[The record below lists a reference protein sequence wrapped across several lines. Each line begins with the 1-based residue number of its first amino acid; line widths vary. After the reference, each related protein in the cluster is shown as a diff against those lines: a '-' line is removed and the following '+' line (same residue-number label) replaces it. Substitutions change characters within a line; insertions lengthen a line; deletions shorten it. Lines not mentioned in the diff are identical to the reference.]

1 MTAIDTQ
8 QITLARSILDAGGT
22 WKAAADAVGVSW
34 QRLWQA
40 VRDRSA
46 PGHPNPRQLTETWR
60 PASLDALVGQ
70 QEAVALLGAFLA
82 DPYPAALLLEGPT
95 GTGKTSAA
103 LIVARSLGCDVEQGE
118 FGGLHQITSG
128 DQSVDTVREIGR
140 RMQMLPMIGS
150 GWKVFI
156 VNEADRIHR
165 AAEVLWLDLLEALPS
180 RTVVI
185 FTTNDANR
193 LAPRFADRC
202 ERIGFTGDP
211 EAVRTDTENFARRL
225 WRTYTGGA
233 IPAGVLADVM
243 AASERDG
250 QISFRRTVQAVARAI
265 RLNRKD
271 GV

>member
-8 QITLARSILDAGGT
+8 QITLARSILDSGGKLT
-22 WKAAADAVGVSW
+22 DAAKAVGVSW
-34 QRLWQA
+34 QKLWKPVQ
-40 VRDRSA
+40 DRSA
-46 PGHPNPRQLTETWR
+46 SGHPNPRQLTETWR

-118 FGGLHQITSG
+118 FGGLWQITSG

-150 GWKVFI
+150 GWKVWV

-165 AAEVLWLDLLEALPS
+165 ASEVVWLDLLEALPS

-185 FTTNDANR
+185 FTTNDADR

-202 ERIGFTGDP
+202 ERVGFTG
-211 EAVRTDTENFARRL
+211 EAARIRADAEALARKL

-233 IPAGVLADVM
+233 IPASVLADVM